1 MTGLICGSFEDAPCD
16 HSAWAPPRRCIL
28 PSQPWPGLAPVDDLL
43 DHTPHLCRTQVQFLL
58 GTTNQMS
65 KELYKSLSLSLSL
78 SLERWSFKCTKSDAT
93 AKLCHALPSA
103 VWSALEIIPRT
114 CSVSGRPAGSGQ
126 NGLGIHVLQSRP
138 CFSIHSICL
147 PEHSFRLLLCYFSIP
162 HHSCL

>member
-1 MTGLICGSFEDAPCD
+1 MGLLRTLHAITVPGRPHVAAFSRASLGQASRRSMTFWTTRHTFAELKFNFFWEQQIKC
-16 HSAWAPPRRCIL
+16 PR
-28 PSQPWPGLAPVDDLL
+28 SS
-43 DHTPHLCRTQVQFLL
+43 
-58 GTTNQMS
+58 TN
-65 KELYKSLSLSLSL
+65 LSHSLSL